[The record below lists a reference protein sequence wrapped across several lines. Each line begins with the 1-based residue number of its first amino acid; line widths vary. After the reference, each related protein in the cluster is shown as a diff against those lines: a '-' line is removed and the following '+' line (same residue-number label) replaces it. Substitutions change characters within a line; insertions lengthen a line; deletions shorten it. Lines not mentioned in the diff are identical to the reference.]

1 MTRLAGALALLSLG
15 LFAWSYLV
23 YPPLVSW
30 LARRRGSP
38 APPTSERR
46 PAAVD
51 VILSAADEEEVIGAR
66 VENLRRQEG
75 VSHVA
80 YRVVVGCDGC
90 GDRTAERAR
99 AAAAEGAGG
108 PVAVVEFAA
117 RRGKA
122 AVLNDLLAE
131 SRADIVVF
139 TDANTR
145 FEPGA
150 VAALLEALKDPA
162 VGATCGR
169 LVFEAGAGAPETPE
183 SVFWDR
189 ETRLKEAEGRLGA
202 CLGANGGIY
211 AAERALVTPLPPDT
225 TSMDDFLIPA
235 RIARLGRRVTFAG
248 RAVAREEAARGV
260 GAEVRRRVRIGIG
273 AGQVLRRDL
282 WLWNAVARPTLTFAF
297 VSRKAAR
304 WLAPLF
310 ALVAAAAALAVPA
323 WRAAGAAALLAA
335 AAALLLA
342 RVRPGLSLARAEA
355 ALPEAVGRLYY
366 FVVLNAALALGVAL
380 GLLGHSRPFWTR
392 TARS

>member
-1 MTRLAGALALLSLG
+1 MMALASALALVALG
-15 LFAWSYLV
+15 LFVWSYLV
-23 YPPLVSW
+23 YPPLVTRMA
-30 LARRRGSP
+30 LRRG
-38 APPTSERR
+38 APVPPSDRR
-46 PAAVD
+46 FASVD
-51 VILSAADEEEVIGAR
+51 VILSAADEEEVIAAR
-66 VENLRRQEG
+66 IENLLRQEG
-75 VSHVA
+75 LPAVA

-90 GDRTAERAR
+90 RDGTAEKAR
-99 AAAAEGAGG
+99 SAAAEGL
-108 PVAVVEFAA
+108 VSVVEFAE

-122 AVLNDLLAE
+122 AVLNDLLAD

-150 VAALLEALKDPA
+150 VAGLLEEMKDPA

-169 LVFEAGAGAPETPE
+169 LVFEAAPGAPHTPE

-248 RAVAREEAARGV
+248 GALAREDAARGV
-260 GAEVRRRVRIGIG
+260 GAEVRRRTRIGIG

-282 WLWNAVARPTLTFAF
+282 WLWNAARHPALTFAF
-297 VSRKAAR
+297 ASRKAAR

-310 ALVAAAAALAVPA
+310 ALLAAFAALAVPGC
-323 WRAAGAAALLAA
+323 RTAGAAALAAA

-342 RVRPGLSLARAEA
+342 RARFTLPGAI
-355 ALPEAVGRLYY
+355 GRLYY
-366 FVVLNAALALGVAL
+366 FVVLNVALALGVAL
-380 GLLGHSRPFWTR
+380 GLIGHSRPFWTR